1 MTGSSTPQCCRTWA
15 VSRFRPLSAPNRPLN
30 YGFSPPCDPRCT
42 LSVGVA
48 TCEQQL
54 SLVAQYRHEQF
65 DARAAEDFTDLLIS
79 QVGGRSNGADPASWN
94 RQQSAA
100 GLGTPSCWGCSV
112 CEFSRAMP
120 SNWELN
126 LALGVVRQLLEWA
139 VLSQA
144 ILRGL
149 SCRTATREKFT
160 DLLISL

>member
-1 MTGSSTPQCCRTWA
+1 MVFAAVRPDMHPVCRRRHLRATA
-15 VSRFRPLSAPNRPLN
+15 LIGGPVPSRAI
-30 YGFSPPCDPRCT
+30 RC
-42 LSVGVA
+42 
-48 TCEQQL
+48 
-54 SLVAQYRHEQF
+54 
-65 DARAAEDFTDLLIS
+65 RAAEDFTDLLIS

-149 SCRTATREKFT
+149 SCRTAT
-160 DLLISL
+160 